1 MRQKYARLSN
11 EIKDTL
17 KELTLEGKSLNDISK
32 LTGLGETT
40 IYYQVKSLKPRQWR
54 KMEINLSEFEIG
66 ELIGAFAGDGNYYH
80 KDYGSGIKGNKDY
93 ESGIKGN
100 KDCRYRIR
108 YFLSLKSDQEYADYL
123 TNLLKNLNL
132 NPGRY
137 IREKDNT
144 ICVDISSKSFI
155 ELIKRYLKWDE
166 DKTFTIRLKDD
177 LNFYSEDFLKG
188 FARGLMDTDG
198 SINESN
204 AVCACISKRL
214 IDNLGEIFN
223 KFQIIHSRSS
233 LIRGGNTRE
242 LFYARVLKAGLFNYQ
257 RDIGFS
263 NKYKEEKLY
272 QNLKKWGYP
281 DLNRGREFPKLEG

>member
-1 MRQKYARLSN
+1 MRQKYARLSE

-17 KELTLEGKSLNDISK
+17 KQLTMEGKSLKSISK
-32 LTGLGETT
+32 LTGLGKTT

-54 KMEINLSEFEIG
+54 KMEINISEFEIG
-66 ELIGAFAGDGNYYH
+66 ELVGAFAGDGNYYH
-80 KDYGSGIKGNKDY
+80 KDY

-108 YFLSLKSDQEYADYL
+108 YFLSLISDQDYADYL

-132 NPGRY
+132 NPGRC

-144 ICVDISSKSFI
+144 ICVDVSSKSFS
-155 ELIKRYLKWDE
+155 ELIKRYLTWEE
-166 DKTFTIRLKDD
+166 DKTLTIRLKND

-204 AVCACISKRL
+204 AACACISKRL

-242 LFYARVLKAGLFNYQ
+242 LFYARVLKAGLFNYR

-263 NKYKEEKLY
+263 SKYKKEKLF

-281 DLNRGREFPKLEG
+281 DLNWGREVPNLEG